1 MSPLFCDDGVIFSTT
16 NFTRDNI
23 SMLQRT
29 IVSGVSLFLF
39 AALFVLSIETASSQ
53 VVQSVVGGVYIGD
66 GVLRTATRLENDK
79 LLQDTA
85 RIIGKIPDGLNQESP
100 YRKISLKMINAE
112 IERYIS
118 ESHVFTPELCYL
130 GGLTSIKYVVA
141 DPENNDVF
149 IIGQAEPWRSDD
161 MWNVVGKN
169 SGKAIMLLQDL
180 ITLFRAWDTERPM
193 VITCSIDPTP
203 EALVKV
209 QQILQT
215 PVRQGEERARAYSL
229 EQANGN
235 HVLTIKGVP
244 DTSRFATVLAAADF
258 KLKQIGL
265 GHEKAPKNLVPS
277 YVSLLNS
284 RSRHASSMPRFWF
297 APEYDSIQ
305 YDSKEQI
312 WDIGGL
318 KVKTM
323 SEAGFLDARSGK
335 PVSAGHIDATAER
348 WCELMNKNFDKLSAV
363 EPVFSDMKNCMDLAM
378 AVAVI
383 HREHLLEKA
392 NCKITAFSQEQRL
405 HLPVY
410 PVPKYVPAK
419 SIINRNV
426 IACGGVEINPFNKL
440 NEKKLNASLD
450 VLEKPLAAPTGNT
463 WYANVELQKR

>member
-1 MSPLFCDDGVIFSTT
+1 
-16 NFTRDNI
+16 
-23 SMLQRT
+23 MLRRT

-39 AALFVLSIETASSQ
+39 AALFALSVETANSQ
-53 VVQSVVGGVYIGD
+53 VISSVVGGVAID
-66 GVLRTATRLENDK
+66 EGVLRAASRQENDN
-79 LLQDTA
+79 LSQNLS
-85 RIIGKIPDGLNQESP
+85 RVISNIPDGLNQESP
-100 YRKISLKMINAE
+100 YRKISLKMVNAE
-112 IERYIS
+112 IERCVS
-118 ESHVFTPELCYL
+118 ASRVFAPELCFL

-141 DPENNDVF
+141 DPENNDVL

-161 MWNVVGKN
+161 MGNVVGKN
-169 SGKAIMLLQDL
+169 SGKSIMLLQDL
-180 ITLFRAWDTERPM
+180 ITLFRAWDTERPA

-203 EALVKV
+203 EALVRV

-215 PVRQGEERARAYSL
+215 PVRQGEERARAYAL

-244 DTSRFATVLAAADF
+244 EASRFATVLAAADF

-265 GHEKAPKNLVPS
+265 GHEKAPKNIVPS

-284 RSRHASSMPRFWF
+284 RSRNASQMPRFWF

-318 KVKTM
+318 KVKTLT
-323 SEAGFLDARSGK
+323 EARLFDVRSGK
-335 PVSAGHIDATAER
+335 PVSTGRIDGTAER
-348 WCELMNKNFDKLSAV
+348 WCELMNKNFDKLSTA

-383 HREHLLEKA
+383 HRERLLEKA
-392 NCKITAFSQEQRL
+392 NCKITAFSQEARL
-405 HLPVY
+405 HLPTY
-410 PVPKYVPAK
+410 PVPKYVSAK
-419 SIINRNV
+419 SIINKNV
-426 IACGGVEINPFNKL
+426 IACGGVEINPFSKL

-450 VLEKPLAAPTGNT
+450 ILEKPLTAPTGNA
-463 WYANVELQKR
+463 WYANAELPKR